1 MSLTSNEVRDSLVEV
16 MVTLNSLSQREWGGH
31 ELLDQASN
39 NVQQVLDAEWPDWAS
54 ADRSHD

>member
-1 MSLTSNEVRDSLVEV
+1 MSLTSNEVRDALVEV

-31 ELLDQASN
+31 PALDQASDQ
-39 NVQQVLDAEWPDWAS
+39 VQQVLDHEWPDWAS